1 MLPVR
6 NSLQRG
12 AALVALAALL
22 VGAGCGGGDGTE
34 TEAQSLT
41 KKQFVKRA
49 DAYCTRG
56 YKAQAR
62 AMEKYAKSHGFSNEP
77 TQAEREEVNT
87 AVVLGFVRR
96 KIEFFESLPAPEGD
110 EKEVRQMIESMERG
124 LEQSEKDPAS
134 LAKPYDPEPFTDT
147 RHLTAEYGPYV
158 CGQA

>member
-1 MLPVR
+1 M
-6 NSLQRG
+6 
-12 AALVALAALL
+12 LL
-22 VGAGCGGGDGTE
+22 VGKKLYLGALVIGALLLLGGCGGGDSTGSDE
-34 TEAQSLT
+34 PSLT

-49 DAYCTRG
+49 DAYCTHG

-62 AMEKYAKSHGFSNEP
+62 AMEKYAREHGFSQ
-77 TQAEREEVNT
+77 TQSQAEQEEVNT

-96 KIEFFESLPAPEGD
+96 KIEFFKSLPAPEGD
-110 EKEVRQMIESMERG
+110 EKEIQQMIASMERG
-124 LEQSEKDPAS
+124 LEQSEKNPAS

>member
-1 MLPVR
+1 MR
-6 NSLQRG
+6 RSL
-12 AALVALAALL
+12 LVLVLISAGAALL
-22 VGAGCGGGDGTE
+22 VSGCGGDSSTADE
-34 TEAQSLT
+34 TSASLT

-62 AMEKYAKSHGFSNEP
+62 AMEKYAKKHGFSREP
-77 TQAEREEVNT
+77 TQAEREEINT

-96 KIEFFESLPAPEGD
+96 KIEFFKSLPAPEGD
-110 EKEVRQMIESMERG
+110 EKEIRRMIESMERG
-124 LEQSEKDPAS
+124 LEQTERNPAS

>member
-1 MLPVR
+1 MRRTL
-6 NSLQRG
+6 
-12 AALVALAALL
+12 LVLVLLSAGLALL
-22 VGAGCGGGDGTE
+22 ASGCGSDSSTAD
-34 TEAQSLT
+34 EASESLT

-62 AMEKYAKSHGFSNEP
+62 AMEKYAEKHGFSREP

-96 KIEFFESLPAPEGD
+96 KIEFFKSLPAPEGD
-110 EKEVRQMIESMERG
+110 EQKVQRMIASMERG
-124 LEQSEKDPAS
+124 LEQSEEDPAS
-134 LAKPYDPEPFTDT
+134 LAKPYSPEPFTDT
-147 RHLTAEYGPYV
+147 RHLTAEYGPWI

>member
-1 MLPVR
+1 MRRTL
-6 NSLQRG
+6 
-12 AALVALAALL
+12 LVLVLLSAGLALL
-22 VGAGCGGGDGTE
+22 ASGCGDDSSTAE
-34 TEAQSLT
+34 DASASLT
-41 KKQFVKRA
+41 KEQFVKRA

-62 AMEKYAKSHGFSNEP
+62 AMEAYAKKNGLNFTEP
-77 TQAEREEVNT
+77 TQAEREKINT

-124 LEQSEKDPAS
+124 LEQSERNPAS
-134 LAKPYDPEPFTDT
+134 LAKPYEPEPFTDT

>member
-1 MLPVR
+1 MLLSV
-6 NSLQRG
+6 G
-12 AALVALAALL
+12 VAFS
-22 VGAGCGGGDGTE
+22 VSGCGSDSSTAE
-34 TEAQSLT
+34 DVSPSLT

-62 AMEKYAKSHGFSNEP
+62 AMERYAEKHGFSVSP

-96 KIEFFESLPAPEGD
+96 KIEFFKSLPAPEGD
-110 EKEVRQMIESMERG
+110 EKEIQRMIEAMERG

-134 LAKPYDPEPFTDT
+134 LAKPYEPEPFTDT
-147 RHLTAEYGPYV
+147 RHLTSEYGPYV